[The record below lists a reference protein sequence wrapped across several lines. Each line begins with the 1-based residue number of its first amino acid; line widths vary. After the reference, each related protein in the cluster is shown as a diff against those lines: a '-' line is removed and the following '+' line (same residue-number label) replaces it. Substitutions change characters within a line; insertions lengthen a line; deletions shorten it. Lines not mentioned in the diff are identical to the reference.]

1 MIATTYRAT
10 AIVCAVLSLA
20 TVLVERTVNAQT
32 PPASAGPADPVLI
45 EDLVAA
51 YRILADQGVLD
62 ILGHVSV
69 RHPRNPNRYLISR
82 QMPPALVTT
91 DDIIEFDLD
100 SVPVDQRGRAMWGER
115 Q

>member
-51 YRILADQGVLD
+51 YRILADQASSTSSATSACG
-62 ILGHVSV
+62 I
-69 RHPRNPNRYLISR
+69 RAI
-82 QMPPALVTT
+82 QTVT
-91 DDIIEFDLD
+91 
-100 SVPVDQRGRAMWGER
+100 
-115 Q
+115 

>member
-91 DDIIEFDLD
+91 DEIIEFDLD